1 MPRQQR
7 RVTTT
12 QTIGADPVLFT
23 ICYHHTGVKPHP
35 FISPPPDSVERVRAA
50 GCLGAYAYGA
60 KDHLKKRTDAGR
72 GLKLAIAPLSTPR
85 RATGCSS

>member
-1 MPRQQR
+1 MDHKPLFYSQEHPTIFSPHPPRRTHTMPRQQR

-12 QTIGADPVLFT
+12 QTIGAEPVLFT

-50 GCLGAYAYGA
+50 GCLGA
-60 KDHLKKRTDAGR
+60 
-72 GLKLAIAPLSTPR
+72 
-85 RATGCSS
+85 